1 MTRIARLIAGCA
13 IACGTLAIT
22 TVCASAALK
31 VCNRTSYIVYAAS
44 GTQTKAALETEGWTR
59 ITPGACATVIDG
71 ALKSASYYVYAQ
83 SSRAHTGLSRAW
95 GGNVFLCVAH
105 GHFQLRRPG
114 SSAGCPPD
122 QGFAVG
128 FAAVKTHRK
137 ADWTETLTETDEIAT
152 LEQARLAGLQRLLID
167 NGYQIKKP
175 DGEVGAI
182 FRTTLDR
189 FRSSR
194 RLAANTSDADLFSA
208 LEKAASATA
217 APAGYSVCNTT
228 GKPLWASIGMNDE
241 KSWFARGWWKI
252 PPAECASLI
261 STPLSDERYFLRV
274 EQAGGKSVIAGT
286 TPFCITDIAFEIEG
300 RTNCKGRGM
309 KQAGFLE
316 TLTGGKDGL
325 AVHIGPHGLMPAEKN
340 AQVGIP
346 K

>member
-13 IACGTLAIT
+13 IACGALLL
-22 TVCASAALK
+22 TVVSASAALK
-31 VCNRTSYIVYAAS
+31 ICNRTSYIVYAAS
-44 GTQTKAALETEGWTR
+44 GTQTKTALETNGWTR
-59 ITPGACATVIDG
+59 ITPGACTALVDG
-71 ALKSASYYVYAQ
+71 RLKNASYYIYAQ
-83 SSRAHTGLSRAW
+83 SSRAHSGLSRAW

-105 GHFQLRRPG
+105 GRFQLRRPG
-114 SSAGCPPD
+114 LSAGCPPD

-128 FAAVKTHRK
+128 FAAVKTHHK

-152 LEQARLAGLQRLLID
+152 LEQARLAGLQRLLAD
-167 NGYQIKKP
+167 NGYPIKKT

-189 FRSSR
+189 FRSSHG
-194 RLAANTSDADLFSA
+194 LATNTSDADLFSA
-208 LEKAASATA
+208 LEKAAGAIA

-274 EQAGGKSVIAGT
+274 EQAGGKAVIAGT
-286 TPFCITDIAFEIEG
+286 TPLCITDIAFEIEG
-300 RTNCKGRGM
+300 RTNCKARGM

-316 TLTGGKDGL
+316 TPTGGKDGL
-325 AVHIGPHGLMPAEKN
+325 AVHIGPHGLIPAEKN